1 MIAALDLTDKESK
14 TGADRARGVCQRALK
29 KGILIRPLGATIYL
43 MPPLITDNEV
53 VAQTVR
59 VLLETVAEG

>member
-1 MIAALDLTDKESK
+1 M
-14 TGADRARGVCQRALK
+14 K

-53 VAQTVR
+53 MAETVR
-59 VLLETVAEG
+59 VLLEMVAV

>member
-1 MIAALDLTDKESK
+1 M
-14 TGADRARGVCQRALK
+14 ALK

-53 VAQTVR
+53 VAQTVS